1 MLIIFSVIIYV
12 IIYIIK
18 MQIKHVIISKLI
30 IGCYY

>member
-1 MLIIFSVIIYV
+1 MLIIVSVIIYA

-18 MQIKHVIISKLI
+18 MQIKHVIISNLI